1 MIGDFLFYIILN
13 IIFNKEMTMKTHK
26 IYTSQYNFIEEVKK
40 NYSFGD
46 IKIADTTL
54 RDGEQTAGVVFNE
67 EEKLEIARRLAGI
80 GVEQIEAGIPVVSQ
94 SERDVIKKMVKEKL
108 GPSIMCWAPSMKDR
122 LDHVLETG
130 CDAVAISIAT
140 SDIHLKYKL
149 HKTRDEIMDMI
160 VPCIEYAKDHGL
172 YVSFNAE
179 DGSRTD
185 YDFLLRFAKECKEAG
200 GDRLRLCDT
209 VAALNPTSTRHL
221 ISRLI
226 EDAKIPIEIHAHND
240 YGLAVANSL
249 AACMVGAEYVSTT
262 VNGIGERAGNASV
275 EQMIMGLKMLYGRDG
290 RYNTGGLMELS
301 KFVEKESGVR
311 VSQSAPIIGRNMF
324 RHESG
329 IHADGI
335 IKFPF
340 TYETFDP
347 GLVGHKRILV
357 IGKMSGKSAIEAKL
371 KEHGIEADGD
381 SIARILKEVKTFA
394 EDRKSA
400 LTDDEFLGVAQ
411 AILGKEKIYIMVKID
426 SRLRGKAYEKISKF
440 VEKAYRVSGEDMD
453 MIIETTNE
461 HLDKILEGLSKI
473 KGVRSTK
480 THMVLKKL

>member
-140 SDIHLKYKL
+140 SDIH
-149 HKTRDEIMDMI
+149 
-160 VPCIEYAKDHGL
+160 HGL

-301 KFVEKESGVR
+301 KFVEKASGVR